1 MQPVYA
7 ALRFENIENINRERL
22 HDLAMRIADE
32 CHEKSDRTFIQLLG
46 ECYSHIDLQNKQLG
60 FFPRGSNPA
69 VSLHGFDIQNQ
80 AIQNINSRGCEGLFL
95 LALAVLME
103 AKYGIHVL
111 YFDTRLSKDYLDDA
125 LSIAQSID
133 RSVRRPDWLEARE
146 PVTPDPVMLAG
157 INRERLPASMDFSR

>member
-1 MQPVYA
+1 
-7 ALRFENIENINRERL
+7 
-22 HDLAMRIADE
+22 
-32 CHEKSDRTFIQLLG
+32 
-46 ECYSHIDLQNKQLG
+46 
-60 FFPRGSNPA
+60 
-69 VSLHGFDIQNQ
+69 
-80 AIQNINSRGCEGLFL
+80 
-95 LALAVLME
+95 ME

-146 PVTPDPVMLAG
+146 PVTPDPVMLAA